1 MKICGFTKFKS
12 GLLGEKLGHSFSPQI
27 HGCLTDYSYTLF
39 EKSPEEAEAFLRS
52 GDYDGINVTIPYK
65 KLAFSLCD
73 EVSEVASKI
82 GSVNTVVKNGNKIK
96 GYNTDYYGFTYL
108 VKKAGFDVSK
118 GKTLVLGSGGSSVM
132 ACAALRDLGSAQ
144 VIVISRTGDNNYS
157 NIYDLHSDA
166 SFIVNTTPMGM
177 YPKNGVSAV
186 ELDRFHSCIGVID
199 IIFNPA
205 KTKLLLDAERLGIP
219 YINGLPMLV
228 AQAKQASEIF
238 TECIFTDGLK
248 SEAISSTGLSSSE
261 IIDRITLQIESETK
275 NIILIGMPGCGKS
288 TVGEM
293 LAAKMSRPFVDIDW
307 EIEKRIQMSIC
318 DFFAKHGE
326 PAFRKIESEVLD
338 EFTRKSN
345 LIIATGGGVIKNP
358 NNLSLLKQNG
368 IIVLLN
374 RPVDQLATDGRPISM
389 SCSLE
394 KLAKERLPIYNAWKD
409 YSVDCSSPDTSAD
422 KIIAA
427 IKK

>member
-1 MKICGFTKFKS
+1 MKICGFTNFKS

-65 KLAFSLCD
+65 KLAFNICD

-82 GSVNTVVKNGNKIK
+82 GSVNTVVKHGNKIK

-132 ACAALRDLGSAQ
+132 ACAALRDLGSSEI
-144 VIVISRTGDNNYS
+144 IVISRTGENNYS
-157 NIYDLHSDA
+157 NIYDLHCDA

-186 ELDRFHSCIGVID
+186 ELDRFPACMGVID

-261 IIDRITLQIESETK
+261 IIDCITSQIESETK

-293 LAAKMSRPFVDIDW
+293 LAAKISRPFVDIDW

-338 EFTRKSN
+338 EFTRKSS
-345 LIIATGGGVIKNP
+345 LIISTGGGVIKNP
-358 NNLSLLKQNG
+358 NNLPLLKQNG

-374 RPVDQLATDGRPISM
+374 RPVEQLATDGRPISM

-394 KLAKERLPIYNAWKD
+394 KLANERLPIYNAWKD
-409 YSVDCSSPDTSAD
+409 YSVDCSTPDTTAD
-422 KIIAA
+422 KIISV
-427 IKK
+427 INK

>member
-1 MKICGFTKFKS
+1 MKICGFTNFKS

-65 KLAFSLCD
+65 KLAFNICD

-82 GSVNTVVKNGNKIK
+82 GSVNTVVKHGNKIK

-132 ACAALRDLGSAQ
+132 ACAALRDLGSSEI
-144 VIVISRTGDNNYS
+144 IVISRTGENNYS

-186 ELDRFHSCIGVID
+186 ELDRFPSCMGVID

-261 IIDRITLQIESETK
+261 IIDRITSQIESETK

-338 EFTRKSN
+338 EFTRKSS
-345 LIIATGGGVIKNP
+345 LIISTGGGVIKNP
-358 NNLSLLKQNG
+358 NNLPLLKQNG

-374 RPVDQLATDGRPISM
+374 RPVEQLATDGRPISM

-394 KLAKERLPIYNAWKD
+394 KLANERLPIYNAWKD
-409 YSVDCSSPDTSAD
+409 YSVDCSTPDTTAD
-422 KIIAA
+422 KIISV
-427 IKK
+427 INK

>member
-27 HGCLTDYSYTLF
+27 HGCLADYSYTLF

-52 GDYDGINVTIPYK
+52 GNFDGINVTIPYK

-238 TECIFTDGLK
+238 TGCNYSDGLD
-248 SEAISSTGLSSSE
+248 SSE

-368 IIVLLN
+368 NIVLLN

>member
-1 MKICGFTKFKS
+1 MKICGFTNFKS

-65 KLAFSLCD
+65 KLAFNICD

-82 GSVNTVVKNGNKIK
+82 GSVNTVVKHGNKIK

-132 ACAALRDLGSAQ
+132 ACAALRDLGSSEI
-144 VIVISRTGDNNYS
+144 IVISRTGENNYS
-157 NIYDLHSDA
+157 NIYDLHCDA

-186 ELDRFHSCIGVID
+186 ELDRFPSCMGVID

-261 IIDRITLQIESETK
+261 IIDRITSQIESETK

-293 LAAKMSRPFVDIDW
+293 LAAKISRPFVDIDW

-338 EFTRKSN
+338 EFTRKSS
-345 LIIATGGGVIKNP
+345 LIISTGGGVIKNP
-358 NNLSLLKQNG
+358 NNLPLLKQNG

-374 RPVDQLATDGRPISM
+374 RPVEQLATDGRPISM

-394 KLAKERLPIYNAWKD
+394 KLANERLPIYNAWKD
-409 YSVDCSSPDTSAD
+409 YSVDCSTPDTTAD
-422 KIIAA
+422 KIISV
-427 IKK
+427 INK

>member
-27 HGCLTDYSYTLF
+27 HGCLADYSYTLF

-52 GDYDGINVTIPYK
+52 GDFDGINVTIPYK

-132 ACAALRDLGSAQ
+132 ACAALRDLGSTQ
-144 VIVISRTGDNNYS
+144 VIVISRAGDNNYS

-186 ELDRFHSCIGVID
+186 ELDRFPSCMGVID

-238 TECIFTDGLK
+238 TGCNYSDGLD
-248 SEAISSTGLSSSE
+248 SSE
-261 IIDRITLQIESETK
+261 IIDRITSQIESETK

-293 LAAKMSRPFVDIDW
+293 LAAKISRSFIDIDW

-338 EFTRKSN
+338 EFTRKSS
-345 LIIATGGGVIKNP
+345 LIISTGGGVIKNP
-358 NNLSLLKQNG
+358 NNLPLLKQNG

-374 RPVDQLATDGRPISM
+374 RPVEQLATDGRPISM

-394 KLAKERLPIYNAWKD
+394 KLANERLPIYNAWKD
-409 YSVDCSSPDTSAD
+409 YSVDCSTPDTTAD
-422 KIIAA
+422 KIISV
-427 IKK
+427 INK

>member
-82 GSVNTVVKNGNKIK
+82 GSVNTVVKHGNKIK

-132 ACAALRDLGSAQ
+132 ACAALRDLGSSEI
-144 VIVISRTGDNNYS
+144 IVISRTGENNYS

-186 ELDRFHSCIGVID
+186 ELDRFPSCMGVID

-261 IIDRITLQIESETK
+261 IIDRITSQIESETK

-288 TVGEM
+288 TVGEV
-293 LAAKMSRPFVDIDW
+293 LASKLSRSFIDIDW

-338 EFTRKSN
+338 EFTRKSS
-345 LIIATGGGVIKNP
+345 LIISTGGGVIKNP
-358 NNLSLLKQNG
+358 NNLPLLKQNG

-374 RPVDQLATDGRPISM
+374 RPVEQLATDGRPISM

-394 KLAKERLPIYNAWKD
+394 KLANERLPIYNAWKD
-409 YSVDCSSPDTSAD
+409 YSVDCSTPDTTAD
-422 KIIAA
+422 KIISV
-427 IKK
+427 INK

>member
-1 MKICGFTKFKS
+1 MKICGFTNFKS

-65 KLAFSLCD
+65 KLAFNICD

-82 GSVNTVVKNGNKIK
+82 GSVNTVVKHGNKIK

-132 ACAALRDLGSAQ
+132 ACAALRDLGSSEI
-144 VIVISRTGDNNYS
+144 IVISRTGENNYS

-186 ELDRFHSCIGVID
+186 ELDRFPSCMGVID

-261 IIDRITLQIESETK
+261 IIDRITSQIESETK

-288 TVGEM
+288 TVGEI
-293 LAAKMSRPFVDIDW
+293 LASKLSRSFIDIDW

-338 EFTRKSN
+338 EFTRKSS
-345 LIIATGGGVIKNP
+345 LIISTGGGVIKNP
-358 NNLSLLKQNG
+358 NNLPLLKQNG

-374 RPVDQLATDGRPISM
+374 RPVEQLATDGRPISM

-394 KLAKERLPIYNAWKD
+394 KLANERLPIYNAWKD
-409 YSVDCSSPDTSAD
+409 YSVDCSTPDTTAD
-422 KIIAA
+422 KIISV
-427 IKK
+427 INK

>member
-65 KLAFSLCD
+65 KLAFNICD

-82 GSVNTVVKNGNKIK
+82 GSVNTVVKHGNKIK

-132 ACAALRDLGSAQ
+132 ACAALRDLGSSEI
-144 VIVISRTGDNNYS
+144 IVISRTGENNYS
-157 NIYDLHSDA
+157 NIYDLHCDA

-186 ELDRFHSCIGVID
+186 ELDRFPSCMGVID

-205 KTKLLLDAERLGIP
+205 KTKLLLDAERLGFP

-238 TECIFTDGLK
+238 TGCNYSDGLD
-248 SEAISSTGLSSSE
+248 SSE
-261 IIDRITLQIESETK
+261 IIDRITSQIESETK

-293 LAAKMSRPFVDIDW
+293 LSAKISRPFVDIDW

-338 EFTRKSN
+338 EFTRKSS
-345 LIIATGGGVIKNP
+345 LIISTGGGVIKNP
-358 NNLSLLKQNG
+358 NNLPLLKQNG

-374 RPVDQLATDGRPISM
+374 RPVEQLATDGRPISM

-394 KLAKERLPIYNAWKD
+394 KLANERLPIYNAWKD
-409 YSVDCSSPDTSAD
+409 FSVDCSTPDTTAD
-422 KIIAA
+422 KIISV
-427 IKK
+427 INK

>member
-65 KLAFSLCD
+65 KLAFNICD

-82 GSVNTVVKNGNKIK
+82 GSVNTVVKHGNKIK

-132 ACAALRDLGSAQ
+132 AFAALRDLGSSEI
-144 VIVISRTGDNNYS
+144 IVISRTGENNYS

-177 YPKNGVSAV
+177 YPKNGISAV
-186 ELDRFHSCIGVID
+186 ELDRFPSCMGVID

-238 TECIFTDGLK
+238 TGCNYSDGLD
-248 SEAISSTGLSSSE
+248 SSE
-261 IIDRITLQIESETK
+261 IIDRITSQIESETK

-293 LAAKMSRPFVDIDW
+293 LAAKISRPFVDIDW

-338 EFTRKSN
+338 EFTRKSS
-345 LIIATGGGVIKNP
+345 LIISTGGGVIKNP
-358 NNLSLLKQNG
+358 NNLPLLKQNG

-374 RPVDQLATDGRPISM
+374 RPVEQLATDGRPISM

-394 KLAKERLPIYNAWKD
+394 KLANERLPIYNAWKD
-409 YSVDCSSPDTSAD
+409 YSVDCSTPDTTAD
-422 KIIAA
+422 KIISV
-427 IKK
+427 INK

>member
-1 MKICGFTKFKS
+1 MKICGFTNFKS

-65 KLAFSLCD
+65 KLAFNICD

-82 GSVNTVVKNGNKIK
+82 GSVNTVVKHGNKIK

-132 ACAALRDLGSAQ
+132 ACAALRDLGSSEI
-144 VIVISRTGDNNYS
+144 IVISRTGENNYS
-157 NIYDLHSDA
+157 NIYDLHCDA

-186 ELDRFHSCIGVID
+186 ELDRFPSCMGVID

-248 SEAISSTGLSSSE
+248 SEAISSTGLSFSE
-261 IIDRITLQIESETK
+261 IIDRITSQIESETK

-293 LAAKMSRPFVDIDW
+293 LAAKISRPFVDIDW

-338 EFTRKSN
+338 EFTRKSS
-345 LIIATGGGVIKNP
+345 LIISTGGGVIKNP
-358 NNLSLLKQNG
+358 NNLPLLKQNG

-374 RPVDQLATDGRPISM
+374 RPVEQLATDGRPISM

-394 KLAKERLPIYNAWKD
+394 KLASERLPIYNAWKD
-409 YSVDCSSPDTSAD
+409 YSVDCSTPDTTAD
-422 KIIAA
+422 KIISV
-427 IKK
+427 INK

>member
-1 MKICGFTKFKS
+1 
-12 GLLGEKLGHSFSPQI
+12 
-27 HGCLTDYSYTLF
+27 
-39 EKSPEEAEAFLRS
+39 
-52 GDYDGINVTIPYK
+52 
-65 KLAFSLCD
+65 
-73 EVSEVASKI
+73 
-82 GSVNTVVKNGNKIK
+82 
-96 GYNTDYYGFTYL
+96 
-108 VKKAGFDVSK
+108 
-118 GKTLVLGSGGSSVM
+118 
-132 ACAALRDLGSAQ
+132 
-144 VIVISRTGDNNYS
+144 
-157 NIYDLHSDA
+157 
-166 SFIVNTTPMGM
+166 MGM

-186 ELDRFHSCIGVID
+186 ELDRFPSCMGVID

-261 IIDRITLQIESETK
+261 IIDRITSQIESETK

-288 TVGEM
+288 TVGEI
-293 LAAKMSRPFVDIDW
+293 LASKLSRSFIDIDW

-338 EFTRKSN
+338 EFTRKSS
-345 LIIATGGGVIKNP
+345 LIISTGGGVIKNP
-358 NNLSLLKQNG
+358 NNLPLLKQNG

-374 RPVDQLATDGRPISM
+374 RPVEQLATDGRPISM

-394 KLAKERLPIYNAWKD
+394 KLANERLPIYNAWKD
-409 YSVDCSSPDTSAD
+409 YSVDCSTPDTTAD
-422 KIIAA
+422 KIISV
-427 IKK
+427 INK

>member
-65 KLAFSLCD
+65 KLAFNICD

-82 GSVNTVVKNGNKIK
+82 GSVNTVVKHGNKIK

-132 ACAALRDLGSAQ
+132 ACAALRDLGSSEI
-144 VIVISRTGDNNYS
+144 IVISRTGENNYS

-186 ELDRFHSCIGVID
+186 ELDRFPSCMGVID

-261 IIDRITLQIESETK
+261 IIDRITSQIESETK

-288 TVGEM
+288 TVGEI
-293 LAAKMSRPFVDIDW
+293 LASKLSRSFIDIDW

-338 EFTRKSN
+338 EFTRKSS
-345 LIIATGGGVIKNP
+345 LIISTGGGVIKNP
-358 NNLSLLKQNG
+358 NNLPLLKQNG

-374 RPVDQLATDGRPISM
+374 RPVEQLATDGRPISM

-394 KLAKERLPIYNAWKD
+394 KLANERLPIYNAWKD
-409 YSVDCSSPDTSAD
+409 YSVDCSTPDTTAD
-422 KIIAA
+422 KIISV
-427 IKK
+427 INK

>member
-82 GSVNTVVKNGNKIK
+82 GSVNTVVKHGNKIK

-132 ACAALRDLGSAQ
+132 ACAALRDLGSSEI
-144 VIVISRTGDNNYS
+144 IVISRTGENNYS

-186 ELDRFHSCIGVID
+186 ELDRFPSCMGVID

-261 IIDRITLQIESETK
+261 IIDRITSQIESETK

-288 TVGEM
+288 TVGEV
-293 LAAKMSRPFVDIDW
+293 LASKLSRSFIDIDW

-338 EFTRKSN
+338 EFTRKSS
-345 LIIATGGGVIKNP
+345 LIISTGGGVIKNP
-358 NNLSLLKQNG
+358 NNLPLLKQNG

-374 RPVDQLATDGRPISM
+374 RPIEQLATDGRPISM

-394 KLAKERLPIYNAWKD
+394 KLANERLPIYNAWKD
-409 YSVDCSSPDTSAD
+409 YSVDCSTPDTTAD
-422 KIIAA
+422 KIISV
-427 IKK
+427 INK

>member
-27 HGCLTDYSYTLF
+27 HGCLADYSYTLF

-52 GDYDGINVTIPYK
+52 GNFDGINVTIPYK

-82 GSVNTVVKNGNKIK
+82 GSVNTVVKHGNKIK

-108 VKKAGFDVSK
+108 VKKAGFDVAI

-238 TECIFTDGLK
+238 TGYNYSDGLD
-248 SEAISSTGLSSSE
+248 SSE
-261 IIDRITLQIESETK
+261 IIDRITSQIESETK

-368 IIVLLN
+368 NIVLLN